1 MLPIE
6 NGINEGRLYNT
17 MDSGVMINTL
27 LILFLL
33 WIVFRRFLPL
43 QGVKQITTA
52 DLKSQ
57 LKNKDKQ
64 FVDVRTPHEF
74 RTRHI
79 KGFKNIPLSTLPRQT
94 NQLSKDKEVFVICQS
109 GMRSLKASK
118 ILKKQGFK
126 NITNIKG
133 GMNAWH

>member
-1 MLPIE
+1 
-6 NGINEGRLYNT
+6 
-17 MDSGVMINTL
+17 MDSGVMFNIL

-33 WIVFRRFLPL
+33 WFVFRRFLSL

-52 DLKSQ
+52 DLKSE
-57 LKNKDKQ
+57 LKNKDIQ
-64 FVDVRTPHEF
+64 FIGVRTPYEF

-79 KGFKNIPLSTLPRQT
+79 KGFKNIPLTNLPHLT

-109 GMRSLKASK
+109 GMRSLKASN

-133 GMNAWH
+133 GMNTWY

>member
-1 MLPIE
+1 
-6 NGINEGRLYNT
+6 

-52 DLKSQ
+52 DLKSE

-118 ILKKQGFK
+118 ILKKQGFN

-133 GMNAWH
+133 GMNTWY

>member
-1 MLPIE
+1 
-6 NGINEGRLYNT
+6 
-17 MDSGVMINTL
+17 MDSGVMFNIL

-33 WIVFRRFLPL
+33 WFVFVFRRFLSL

-52 DLKSQ
+52 DLKSE
-57 LKNKDKQ
+57 LKNKDIQ
-64 FVDVRTPHEF
+64 FIDVRTPYEF

-79 KGFKNIPLSTLPRQT
+79 KGFKNIPLTNLPHLT

-109 GMRSLKASK
+109 GMRSLKASN

-133 GMNAWH
+133 GMNTWY

>member
-1 MLPIE
+1 
-6 NGINEGRLYNT
+6 
-17 MDSGVMINTL
+17 MDRGAIMTAILIL
-27 LILFLL
+27 LIL
-33 WIVFRRFLPL
+33 WIVFRRFLPI

-52 DLKSQ
+52 DLQSE

-64 FVDVRTPHEF
+64 FIDVRTPREF

-79 KGFKNIPLSTLPRQT
+79 KEFKNIPLSDLPRQT
-94 NQLSKDKEVFVICQS
+94 DQLSKDKAVFVICQS

-118 ILKKQGFK
+118 VLKKQGFK
-126 NITNIKG
+126 HITNIKG